1 MPVPALFLA
10 SAFWAS
16 TMIGNKSI
24 VDDLAVS
31 EISVGRFAVGAL
43 TMWSIALLAGQ
54 GRGLRK
60 IGWGPVLL
68 GILDPGIVALFLVW
82 GLALSSAVSGAVL
95 LGAQP
100 ILMPL
105 LGWLALR
112 EPIRGSVI
120 AGAAV
125 AFAGAILLIHG
136 QEDHGGGTAVG
147 DALLAIGVLI
157 ICGAQ
162 LIARRIALA
171 HGHAMTV
178 TSIQLTMA
186 ALVGLFVMAAI
197 ERPASPAADLDMEIV
212 LTLLYLGII
221 GSTGPFFLYNYA
233 LRFLTVGRVSL
244 FLTLVGPLG
253 ALMSWLYLGTKVTL
267 LDWIAIAVVVFGVL
281 LPTISESWPSGRRG
295 FRNVARRRRS
305 R

>member
-16 TMIGNKSI
+16 TMIANKSI

-54 GRGLRK
+54 GRGARR

-82 GLALSSAVSGAVL
+82 GLTLSSAVSGAVL
-95 LGAQP
+95 LGTQP

-112 EPIRGSVI
+112 EPVRGSVLV
-120 AGAAV
+120 GAAV
-125 AFAGAILLIHG
+125 AFAGAFLLVQG
-136 QEDHGGGTAVG
+136 QEDHGGGTVFG
-147 DALLAIGVLI
+147 DVLLATGVLI

-162 LIARRIALA
+162 LIARRIALV

-178 TSIQLTMA
+178 TSVQLTMA
-186 ALVGLFVMAAI
+186 ALVGLFVMFAI
-197 ERPASPAADLDMEIV
+197 ERPAPSVAKLDTEVV
-212 LTLLYLGII
+212 LTLLYLGVV

-253 ALMSWLYLGTKVTL
+253 ALMSWSYLGTEVTP

-281 LPTISESWPSGRRG
+281 LPAIAESRLFGRRG
-295 FRNVARRRRS
+295 L
-305 R
+305 

>member
-16 TMIGNKSI
+16 TMIANKSI

-54 GRGLRK
+54 GRGSRK

-82 GLALSSAVSGAVL
+82 GLTLSSAVSGAVL
-95 LGAQP
+95 LGTQP

-112 EPIRGSVI
+112 EPIRGSVLV
-120 AGAAV
+120 GAAV
-125 AFAGAILLIHG
+125 AFAGAVMLVQG
-136 QEDHGGGTAVG
+136 QEDHGGGTVFG
-147 DALLAIGVLI
+147 DVLLATGVLI

-162 LIARRIALA
+162 LIARRIALV

-186 ALVGLFVMAAI
+186 AVVGLFVMFAI
-197 ERPASPAADLDMEIV
+197 ERPAFSVAKLDTEVV

-253 ALMSWLYLGTKVTL
+253 ALMSWSYLGTEVTP

-281 LPTISESWPSGRRG
+281 LPTITESRLFGRRG
-295 FRNVARRRRS
+295 L
-305 R
+305 